1 MNILIIRTIAIEED
15 CSKNLYNNQGIGL
28 ATELSRIGHKCGL
41 VYYAKRG
48 NERSEIINSDGTE
61 LKVYHI
67 SGRNLV
73 WNAIYDNALYKIC
86 EKYDVIQVSECD
98 QICSWQVY
106 KRFPDKTVIYHGPY
120 KSQYTKKYN
129 FRSRVFDMVFSWR
142 AGFKNVQVITKSYLA
157 ETYLR
162 NKGFKNITT
171 LGVGLNESV
180 LNFPVEKIPQKLEHL
195 IENKGNFKYLLYI
208 GALSERKNLMFL
220 LYVLEN
226 LVNKTGHKNYKLII
240 VGDKAYK
247 EEKYF
252 NTCFS
257 YIKENR
263 LNNNVVYL
271 GTLEQKYL
279 RFLYQ
284 ACDLYLLA
292 TQYDIFGMVYLEAM
306 YFGIPILT
314 TECGGSSLLIENG
327 KTGYIQKKEDIEAWS
342 ISAEKIIENDI
353 KNQSIRYNEKQL
365 IQNNYLWSK
374 LAPKFLEVYNEVI
387 S

>member
-28 ATELSRIGHKCGL
+28 ATELSKMGHKCGL
-41 VYYAKRG
+41 VYYAKKG
-48 NERSEIINSDGTE
+48 NERSEIIHSDGTE
-61 LKVYHI
+61 IKVYHI

-73 WNAIYDNALYKIC
+73 WNAIYDTILYKIC
-86 EKYDVIQVSECD
+86 EKYDLIQVSECD

-106 KRFPDKTVIYHGPY
+106 RRFPDKTVIYHGPY

-129 FRSRVFDMVFSWR
+129 LRSKVFDMVFSWR
-142 AGFKNVQVITKSYLA
+142 SGFKNARVITKSYLA
-157 ETYLR
+157 EAYLK

-180 LNFPVEKIPQKLEHL
+180 LNSPVEKLPKKLGHL
-195 IENKGNFKYLLYI
+195 IEKKDNFKYLLFI
-208 GALSERKNLMFL
+208 GTLSKRKNVMFL
-220 LYVLEN
+220 LQVLDN
-226 LVNKTGHKNYKLII
+226 LINKNGHKNYKLVI
-240 VGDKAYK
+240 VGDKEYK

-252 NTCFS
+252 HACFS
-257 YIKENR
+257 YIREKE
-263 LNNNVVYL
+263 LSNNVVYL

-284 ACDLYLLA
+284 TCDLYLLA

-314 TECGGSSLLIENG
+314 TECGGSSLLIRNG
-327 KTGYIQKKEDIEAWS
+327 RTGYIQKNGDIKTWS
-342 ISAEKIIENDI
+342 RSAEKILENDI
-353 KNQSIRYNEKQL
+353 KNQSISDNAKQL
-365 IQNNYLWSK
+365 IQNKYLWSK

-387 S
+387 